1 MFFDSRRSTVHA
13 SNGMIATSQPLAAIA
28 GLKVLFDG
36 GNAID
41 ACVAAAAV
49 LNVVEP
55 ESTGIGGDMF
65 ALVRMADT
73 KTVDSLNGS
82 GRSGS
87 GASIDEL
94 KSKGLNKIPDIGPYS
109 ISVPGTVHGWE
120 TILNKYGTMELKDV
134 LKPAIGYA
142 INGFPVSDIISYQW
156 RSQVDKLNEYP
167 SGNEFLI
174 NGQGPSE
181 GSLVK
186 LPTLGKTLQ
195 AIAEGGSEAFY
206 TGPIAR
212 KIAQFVQ
219 QHGGWVT

>member
-1 MFFDSRRSTVHA
+1 MFFDSRRSTVHGN
-13 SNGMIATSQPLAAIA
+13 NGMIATSQPLAAIA

-73 KTVDSLNGS
+73 KKVVSLNGS

-87 GASIDEL
+87 GASIEEL
-94 KSKGLNKIPDIGPYS
+94 KSKGFNKLPDIGPYS
-109 ISVPGTVHGWE
+109 VSVPGTVDGWE
-120 TILNKYGTMELKDV
+120 TIMNEYGNMTLQEV
-134 LKPAIGYA
+134 LKPAIDYA

-156 RSQVDKLNEYP
+156 KGQLDKLAQYP
-167 SGNEFLI
+167 SGNEFLFS
-174 NGQGPSE
+174 G
-181 GSLVK
+181 
-186 LPTLGKTLQ
+186 TY
-195 AIAEGGSEAFY
+195 GGS
-206 TGPIAR
+206 
-212 KIAQFVQ
+212 K
-219 QHGGWVT
+219 